1 MRSILWILLAGS
13 LVVGGVGCEQKK
25 EAESKG
31 EAPKEAAREHAST
44 GPHQGDLI
52 ELGNEEYH
60 GEFVHDEKTEDVT
73 IYILDSS
80 AKNAVP
86 IEMEEV
92 IINLKHDGKPEQHK
106 LVAAPME
113 GEEKGKSSRFV
124 AKGNHDLSHAIE
136 EMDADA
142 RLQVT
147 IAGKSYSGKIE
158 HSHDHADHDHDHDHE
173 KK

>member
-1 MRSILWILLAGS
+1 MRSIFWAFLTGS
-13 LVVGGVGCEQKK
+13 LVVGGMGCEQKK
-25 EAESKG
+25 AAEPKAAESK
-31 EAPKEAAREHAST
+31 EAAHEHAST
-44 GPHQGDLI
+44 GPHKGDLI

-86 IEMEEV
+86 IEGEEV

-106 LVAAPME
+106 LAAAPQE

-124 AKGNHDLSHAIE
+124 AKGNHELSHAIE
-136 EMDADA
+136 EEGADA

-158 HSHDHADHDHDHDHE
+158 HSHEHGDHDHDHDHE